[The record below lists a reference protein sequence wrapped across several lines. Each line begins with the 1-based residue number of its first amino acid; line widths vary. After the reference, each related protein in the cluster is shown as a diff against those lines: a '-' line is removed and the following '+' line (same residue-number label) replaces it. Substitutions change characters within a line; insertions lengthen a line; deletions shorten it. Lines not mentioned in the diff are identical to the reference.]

1 MTVQDNIEGQT
12 GLAGEAYEPPK
23 LTKFG
28 TIEEWTR
35 GALDGVS
42 ISIIL

>member
-1 MTVQDNIEGQT
+1 MVVQENTEEQVGPV
-12 GLAGEAYEPPK
+12 GGAYEPPR

-35 GALDGVS
+35 GALDGLS
-42 ISIIL
+42 ISIVL

>member
-1 MTVQDNIEGQT
+1 MTVQDNTEEQVGAAS
-12 GLAGEAYEPPK
+12 GAYEPPR

-35 GALDGVS
+35 GALDGLS
-42 ISIIL
+42 ISIVL

>member
-1 MTVQDNIEGQT
+1 MTVQDNTEEQVGAAS
-12 GLAGEAYEPPK
+12 GAYEPPR

-35 GALDGVS
+35 GVPGLS
-42 ISIIL
+42 ISIII